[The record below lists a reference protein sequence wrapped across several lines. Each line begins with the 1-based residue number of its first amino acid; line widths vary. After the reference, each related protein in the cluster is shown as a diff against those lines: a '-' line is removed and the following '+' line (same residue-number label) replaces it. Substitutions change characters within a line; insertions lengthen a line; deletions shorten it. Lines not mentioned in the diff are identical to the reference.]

1 MFNRIAYI
9 APAIG
14 FLAALVALLGPSRRA
29 DHVGLAAIT
38 PFGWASAALAA
49 ASLCV
54 ALITLHRRDVELAA
68 ARATQARLRA
78 VAFGELGDGLARLDD
93 VLRYAA
99 LVPWTTVPRVEAKL
113 PTSNPF
119 RREGAVSAAAGL
131 ELAAPETVEVL
142 RNVYLA
148 PTARLSGP
156 FIPAAVP
163 FGTDIVRPAMNVI
176 AEESGAAARTIET
189 AVQKYAGT
197 SLPVEVIESAS
208 AILRSPFLKH
218 LQTLR
223 ESWQRRSAME
233 DSISARTLNFRF
245 VDSGIT
251 GGSSQDYLRLVEAMT
266 RLGKAL
272 AQAAN

>member
-1 MFNRIAYI
+1 MSNRIGYI
-9 APAIG
+9 APVIG
-14 FLAALVALLGPSRRA
+14 FLAALVALLGPSRRP
-29 DHVGLAAIT
+29 DHVGFAAIT
-38 PFGWASAALAA
+38 PFGWTSATFAA
-49 ASLCV
+49 ISLGV
-54 ALITLHRRDVELAA
+54 GLITLHRRDVELAA

-78 VAFGELGDGLARLDD
+78 VAFGEIGDGLARLDD

-99 LVPWTTVPRVEAKL
+99 LVPWITVPRVEATL
-113 PTSNPF
+113 PASNPF

-131 ELAAPETVEVL
+131 DLAAPETLDVL
-142 RNVYLA
+142 RNVYLS
-148 PTARLSGP
+148 PVARLSAP
-156 FIPAAVP
+156 FIPAAIP
-163 FGTDIVRPAMNVI
+163 FGTDVVRPAMNVI
-176 AEESGAAARTIET
+176 AEESGAAARMVET
-189 AVQKYAGT
+189 AVQKYAAT

-233 DSISARTLNFRF
+233 DSNSPRSLNFRF

-251 GGSSQDYLRLVEAMT
+251 GGSSQDYLRFVEEMT

-272 AQAAN
+272 AQAR